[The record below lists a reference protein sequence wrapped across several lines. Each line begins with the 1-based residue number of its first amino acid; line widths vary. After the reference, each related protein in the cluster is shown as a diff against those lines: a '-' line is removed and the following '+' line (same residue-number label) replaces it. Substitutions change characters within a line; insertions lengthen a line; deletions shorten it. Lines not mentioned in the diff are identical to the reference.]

1 MPSSVDPYLRA
12 SPCAPNPLRS
22 PRPFPA
28 ARAQPTLSAI
38 LWTLSAVAIATACYI
53 IIRSCGYDVSIP
65 AKYSSYFLLQIALP
79 GYVVLSLAR
88 VRPLSPSTIIALGLP
103 TGFAIEIFSFLACS
117 AIDARGV
124 LPWLPAVW
132 LMIALLLRRQGR
144 PFQINL
150 SGLADAATV
159 FALSALF
166 LGMVIAAASQM
177 YAESPLINGLP
188 QRPIFHDWVY
198 LLSRA
203 AVIKHHWPIE
213 DPSLAGTSLQYHY
226 FLLVH
231 VAAAS
236 RATDIDVTW
245 LLLRLVVVPLGL
257 IFTVQ
262 AYAVGKLLSRSRW
275 GGVLAAVLA
284 IVPGELSSATD
295 YDHLAFL
302 GLFVRWLYVSPTFFF
317 GVIFFGALL
326 LAIAQPIRRV
336 PQVLWIGLLVAAAT
350 AAKGSVL
357 PVLLGGL
364 GLWLPWIWFH
374 ERRFPLRLCLMAAGI
389 IAVFTTVYLA
399 TMAAWGAAG
408 AVVQPFEVCRISEF
422 WDQHAVPWTRLLK
435 HTLHAPDFGTWLGG
449 ALTSLGVLAGTTGV
463 RLVGAAYLVGR
474 RNGQR
479 LEFARWL
486 AATAVASYAIGLT
499 LHFDANSELYFL
511 LLSRLPTAALA
522 AAFVIDLARRW
533 QAYRRIIGSGAAG
546 WCSRLAVGSA
556 ALVIAPCLA
565 LQVVNTVTCHRGG
578 LIDWIH
584 FDPKTKINADLL
596 PLYEVTTWL
605 RDHTEPEAVLLT
617 NAFTVKNLNADRGIL
632 VDHTTVGVHY
642 YFSALTERRLW
653 IEGPTYA
660 LDQTEARR
668 RLIRSAQTFYA
679 QRAPPQSL
687 LRSGPSYIVL
697 DHAVGDGAT
706 FSASYGRRVF
716 ANERFEVFHLNSR
729 PASAALVSTN

>member
-12 SPCAPNPLRS
+12 SPRTPFQIRAE
-22 PRPFPA
+22 RPFA
-28 ARAQPTLSAI
+28 DARAHPTLSAI
-38 LWTLSAVAIATACYI
+38 LWTLSALAIATACYI
-53 IIRSCGYDVSIP
+53 IVRSCGYDVSIL

-79 GYVVLSLAR
+79 GYVALSLAG

-103 TGFAIEIFSFLACS
+103 TGFAIEIFSFLGFS
-117 AIDARGV
+117 AIDARGW

-132 LMIALLLRRQGR
+132 LTIALLVRRRGR
-144 PFQINL
+144 SFQLNL
-150 SGLADAATV
+150 SGVADAGTV
-159 FALSALF
+159 FALSVLF
-166 LGMVIAAASQM
+166 LGMVVAAASQM
-177 YAESPLINGLP
+177 YAESPLVDGLP

-262 AYAVGKLLSRSRW
+262 AYVVGKLLSRSRW
-275 GGVLAAVLA
+275 GGVLAAFLA

-295 YDHLAFL
+295 YEHLAFL
-302 GLFVRWLYVSPTFFF
+302 GLFIRWLYVSPTFFF

-326 LAIAQPIRRV
+326 LAIAQPIRHR
-336 PQVLWIGLLVAAAT
+336 PQVLWIGLLVAAGT

-364 GLWLPWIWFH
+364 ALWVPWLWFH
-374 ERRFPLRLCLMAAGI
+374 DRCFPVRLFLTAIGI
-389 IAVFTTVYLA
+389 MAVFAAVYFV
-399 TMAAWGAAG
+399 TMAAWGSAG

-422 WDQHAVPWTRLLK
+422 WDKHAIPWTRLLK
-435 HTLHAPDFGTWLGG
+435 HALHAPDIGTWLGG
-449 ALTSLGVLAGTTGV
+449 AFTALGVLAGTTGV
-463 RLVGAAYLVGR
+463 RLVGVAYLVCR
-474 RNGQR
+474 RDGHR
-479 LEFARWL
+479 LKLARWL

-522 AAFVIDLARRW
+522 AAFTVDVFRRW
-533 QAYRRIIGSGAAG
+533 RAYRRLMGTGAAV
-546 WCSRLAVGSA
+546 WFSRLAIGSA
-556 ALVIAPCLA
+556 AVAIAPCLA
-565 LQVVNTVTCHRGG
+565 LQIVNTVTCHREG

-596 PLYEVTTWL
+596 PLYEVTAWL
-605 RDHTEPEAVLLT
+605 RDHTESDAVLLT
-617 NAFTVKNLNADRGIL
+617 NAFTAKNLSTDRGIL

-679 QRAPPQSL
+679 QRAPPRSL
-687 LRSGPSYIVL
+687 LRAGPSYIVL

-706 FSASYGRRVF
+706 FSLNYGRRVF
-716 ANERFEVFHLNSR
+716 ANARFEVFHLNSR
-729 PASAALVSTN
+729 PASTTLVSTN